1 MAKVPE
7 AEWSTALSSH
17 QRLKQVI
24 QRLWGD
30 SLHPAPQ
37 LLWCYLMP
45 HLVAI
50 QTEQPQ
56 DRFSF
61 PEMEKKNYW
70 KSSVGD
76 LCLPV

>member
-1 MAKVPE
+1 
-7 AEWSTALSSH
+7 
-17 QRLKQVI
+17 
-24 QRLWGD
+24 
-30 SLHPAPQ
+30 
-37 LLWCYLMP
+37 LWCYLMP